1 MKINVINNNKIT
13 ALSALKRRNSAP
25 QLVVVAPSGTGKSTL
40 VYLLLSHRLIPYM
53 KIGIGDKSQTTIIPC
68 EFCFDER
75 IANEETFAIQIIK
88 KDYAYKDIHI
98 AILTL
103 LMELFGKNDCDAED
117 TLDAFDEEVFEQV
130 IEPVEAM
137 YHLGSI
143 RKQLSLEELKET
155 LAPILDFMIVNGF
168 REKVKQRRDEL
179 KSKKVKLSEVRE
191 LIFEE
196 MFEEME
202 ENIKADYV
210 AWLNNIG
217 AIVSE
222 MLLNAI
228 GAILFSHEMV
238 EYSLAGNAENNGTE
252 ILTALFDPQTPYN
265 LIIDHILIAS
275 RPRKELIDIA
285 KSKSPDMP
293 FRFCIRDTMGLTQ
306 KGIDAASTK
315 DALEVALNCKADTIL
330 FLMSLEDRDDALTEC
345 CKALVEKKDELKKK
359 SHLETSVYVLFT
371 KADRIIENLINKR
384 NAGGLY
390 IDEDTYAQNIQD
402 VLTNIEGMVSTYA
415 NMIPQ
420 EEVGWL
426 SMRYVKDSYIL
437 KSLKDDFR
445 KRNFEPEGLFDKIV
459 DYSMKT
465 LQSTLPVGVNDPL
478 FVTAIK
484 PDEPVIKVSVKPDMI
499 KDNIVEMQ
507 QALTEDVDIVNGY
520 TISDKTPRLHG
531 KSVHVYWHNLPLGVG
546 HTTKASVYGNFSI
559 NMKGLLKRMI
569 KNAFPSFEEFDKHC
583 AVTFTADNLTDEVF
597 QDVMKILFCGEDI
610 KVGMNPALGNRNIY
624 LQRLYE
630 FYKVYFMEESR
641 YASLVERVSYDMSYG
656 NDEIKKHLTAI
667 YNNTPGYDSA
677 MRKLQ
682 ISFKELFGSE
692 DFSRILIVELNS
704 VMTDMVNKMFVAI

>member
-1 MKINVINNNKIT
+1 M
-13 ALSALKRRNSAP
+13 
-25 QLVVVAPSGTGKSTL
+25 
-40 VYLLLSHRLIPYM
+40 
-53 KIGIGDKSQTTIIPC
+53 
-68 EFCFDER
+68 
-75 IANEETFAIQIIK
+75 
-88 KDYAYKDIHI
+88 
-98 AILTL
+98 
-103 LMELFGKNDCDAED
+103 
-117 TLDAFDEEVFEQV
+117 
-130 IEPVEAM
+130 IE
-137 YHLGSI
+137 
-143 RKQLSLEELKET
+143 
-155 LAPILDFMIVNGF
+155 NGF

-196 MFEEME
+196 MFEEMDE
-202 ENIKADYV
+202 SIKADYV

-228 GAILFSHEMV
+228 GAILFGHEMV
-238 EYSLAGNAENNGTE
+238 EYSLADCTDNNGTE
-252 ILTALFDPQTPYN
+252 ILTALFDPLTPYN
-265 LIIDHILIAS
+265 LIIDHISIAS

-285 KSKSPDMP
+285 KNKSPDMP

-306 KGIDAASTK
+306 KGIDAASAK

-345 CKALVEKKDELKKK
+345 CKALVEKKDELKRK
-359 SHLETSVYVLFT
+359 SHLDTSVYVLFT
-371 KADRIIENLINKR
+371 KADRIVENLINKR
-384 NAGGLY
+384 NSGGLY
-390 IDEDTYAQNIQD
+390 IDEDTYTLNIQD
-402 VLTNIEGMVSTYA
+402 VLTSIEGMVSTYA

-426 SMRYVKDSYIL
+426 SMRYVKDNYIL
-437 KSLKDDFR
+437 KSLKDDPR

-459 DYSMKT
+459 DFSMKT
-465 LQSTLPVGVNDPL
+465 LQSSLPVGVNDPL
-478 FVTAIK
+478 FVTAIE
-484 PDEPVIKVSVKPDMI
+484 PNDPVIKVSVNPDMI
-499 KDNIVEMQ
+499 KENITEMQ
-507 QALTEDVDIVNGY
+507 QALSGDADIVNGY
-520 TISDKTPRLHG
+520 IISDKTPRIHG
-531 KSVHVYWHNLPLGVG
+531 RSVYRYWHNLALGLG
-546 HTTKASVYGNFSI
+546 YATRANVYGNFAI

-583 AVTFTADNLTDEVF
+583 AVTFTADNLSDEVF
-597 QDVMKILFCGEDI
+597 QDVMKTLFSGEDI
-610 KVGMNPALGNRNIY
+610 EAGMNPALGNRNIY

-656 NDEIKKHLTAI
+656 NDEIKKRLTAI

-692 DFSRILIVELNS
+692 DFSKILIVELNS